1 MHAVC
6 SVKFIARKQWFICAT
21 AVEGDAHVYSYE
33 TQEMQ
38 KVNSFR
44 AVKDHIRPISL
55 AVHPSQPY
63 VMSWYHNRN
72 ETMKLWNW
80 DKGWECTRT
89 FQIIGKRI
97 RKFAFDPKETN
108 RFAAAA
114 DGIGFFDTGV
124 DVMVWDYRTSFNSV
138 LTEKNNIFRDEY
150 YMYS

>member
-21 AVEGDAHVYSYE
+21 ETEGFAHVYSYE
-33 TQEMQ
+33 TEEMQKVNSFRAQEMQ

-44 AVKDHIRPISL
+44 ADDDHIRPISL

-63 VMSWYHNRN
+63 VMSWYYGN

-89 FQIIGKRI
+89 FQISGKTFKKI
-97 RKFAFDPKETN
+97 AFDPKETN
-108 RFAAAA
+108 RFAATAV
-114 DGIGFFDTGV
+114 GTSFFDTDV
-124 DVMVWDYRTSFNSV
+124 DVMVRLSI
-138 LTEKNNIFRDEY
+138 LC
-150 YMYS
+150 